1 VAAAGKEGEGGG
13 EGGGG
18 KEESKRTDRS
28 ISDTLN
34 AVSEALSARGGGGGS
49 EARNA

>member
-1 VAAAGKEGEGGG
+1 MAEDVAAAGKGG
-13 EGGGG
+13 EGG

-34 AVSEALSARGGGGGS
+34 AVSEALSARGGGGS